1 MLDWLDNLIHHPR
14 MAWLPRP
21 LTSWIC
27 DLQDHKLG
35 MTWAQIR
42 RARHGKSPGY
52 VNGLDWR
59 SGTTG
64 STLGECARV
73 LREAGAR
80 RIGVLTVARVPQ
92 VAL

>member
-64 STLGECARV
+64 STLG
-73 LREAGAR
+73 
-80 RIGVLTVARVPQ
+80 Q
-92 VAL
+92 VVVHETPGWERP

>member
-1 MLDWLDNLIHHPR
+1 MIDWLDNLIHHPR
-14 MAWLPRP
+14 MGWLPRP

-27 DLQDHKLG
+27 DLQDHALG

-59 SGTTG
+59 SGTTN
-64 STLGECARV
+64 STLGN
-73 LREAGAR
+73 
-80 RIGVLTVARVPQ
+80 Q
-92 VAL
+92 VVIHYKSGERA